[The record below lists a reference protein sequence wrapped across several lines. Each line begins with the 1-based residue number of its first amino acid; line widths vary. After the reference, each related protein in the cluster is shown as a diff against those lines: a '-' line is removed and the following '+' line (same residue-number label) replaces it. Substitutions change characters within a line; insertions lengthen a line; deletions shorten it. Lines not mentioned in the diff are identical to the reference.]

1 MLFIFKTQGVSS
13 LEDLLTKPV
22 LRYSV
27 WLMATLTCLGNG
39 LVLWGR
45 FTFRDENRTVSMV
58 IRNLAGEFN
67 ENSNKKLS
75 NN

>member
-1 MLFIFKTQGVSS
+1 M
-13 LEDLLTKPV
+13 EDLLTKPV

-58 IRNLAGEFN
+58 IRNLAGEFI
-67 ENSNKKLS
+67 
-75 NN
+75 